1 MRKKAEHITHIFC
14 DIDGTLLNSRHEVT
28 PETRRVLSALKLK
41 GIEVILISARP
52 PRAMVDLRRQSGASD
67 TMICCAGAAICRGMD
82 ITSSLQIPLSALQKV
97 LDHTRGTALSLNLYR
112 HWDWYVEKNDYWP
125 HVETAIVG
133 FDPTVTPFPAL
144 LDQWEK
150 AGEGPNKMLLIGDA
164 DQISALTPTLK
175 AAVGEDAQLV
185 LSKPNYLE
193 FLPAHVDKGTALT
206 AYCARHHIP
215 IAHTLSCGDQ
225 DVDIP
230 LLQSSGL
237 SIAMGNGSEGAKA
250 AAHILAPSNDEDGLA
265 RALEELLM

>member
-1 MRKKAEHITHIFC
+1 MRKKAEQITHIFC

-67 TMICCAGAAICRGMD
+67 TMICCAGAAVCRGMD
-82 ITSSLQIPLSALQKV
+82 IVSSIRIPVAAMRRVYKMV
-97 LDHTRGTALSLNLYR
+97 RGTDLSLNVYR
-112 HWDWYVEKNDYWP
+112 HWDWFVEANDYWP
-125 HVETAIVG
+125 KVETSIVG
-133 FDPTVTPFPAL
+133 FEPTVRPMPDLMA
-144 LDQWEK
+144 QWENTN
-150 AGEGPNKMLLIGDA
+150 EGPNKLLLIGDA
-164 DQISALTPTLK
+164 DRIAQLTPALQN
-175 AAVGEDAQLV
+175 AVGEDVQLV

-193 FLPAHVDKGTALT
+193 FLPPRVDKGTALT
-206 AYCARHHIP
+206 AYCARHRITV
-215 IAHTLSCGDQ
+215 AHTLSCGDQ

-230 LLQSSGL
+230 LLKAAGL
-237 SIAMGNGSEGAKA
+237 SIAMGNGSQGAKA